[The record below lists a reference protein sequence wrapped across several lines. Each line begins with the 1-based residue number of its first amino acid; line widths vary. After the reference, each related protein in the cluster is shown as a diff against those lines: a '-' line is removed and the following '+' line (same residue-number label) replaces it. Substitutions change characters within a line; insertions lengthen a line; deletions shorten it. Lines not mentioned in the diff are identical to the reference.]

1 MAVINLDRVTKEYGR
16 TTAVDGLDLEVESGE
31 AYGFL
36 GPNGAGKS
44 TTINVLLG
52 FSKATGGRA
61 EVFGRDAWGE
71 STAVRE
77 RTGILP
83 EGYALYDRL
92 TGREHI
98 ELANDLQGAD
108 DDPDAILERV
118 GLDPEDRD
126 RRAGGYST
134 GMTQRTALGMALVG
148 DPDLLVL
155 DEPSSGLDPN
165 GMADLRG
172 IVREE
177 LDRGT
182 TVFFSSHILD
192 QVEGV
197 CDWVGILRD
206 GELIAEDTVGGL
218 RRSMSA
224 ESRIEVRVDEP
235 RSVAFDGIGGVTG
248 HSVDGTTL
256 RVRCRDPGAKGD
268 VIRRIEDSGMEM
280 RDIKIQDASLEDL
293 FAAYTDYESGESENR
308 ITGEKRT
315 AEGPA

>member
-1 MAVINLDRVTKEYGR
+1 MAVINLDGVTKTYGG
-16 TTAVDGLDLEVESGE
+16 TTAVEDLDLEVEAGE

-44 TTINVLLG
+44 TTINVMLG
-52 FSKATGGRA
+52 YATATEGSA
-61 EVFGRDAWGE
+61 TVFGLDAGRE

-108 DDPDAILERV
+108 DDPDAVLERV
-118 GLDPEDRD
+118 GLAPEDRD
-126 RRAGGYST
+126 RRVGGYST

-165 GMADLRG
+165 GMVDLRG

-192 QVEGV
+192 QVEGL
-197 CDWVGILRD
+197 CDRVGILRD
-206 GELIAEDTVGGL
+206 GELIAEDTLAGL
-218 RRSMSA
+218 RGSLGA
-224 ESRIEVRVDEP
+224 ESRVAVHVDEVRPVE
-235 RSVAFDGIGGVTG
+235 FDDIEGVTG
-248 HSVDGTTL
+248 RTTDDGTL
-256 RVRCRDPGAKGD
+256 RVRCRDPAAKAA
-268 VIRRIEDSGMEM
+268 VIRRVESAGMAAEDVTV
-280 RDIKIQDASLEDL
+280 RDPSLEDL
-293 FAAYTDYESGESENR
+293 FAAYTDRESGSG
-308 ITGEKRT
+308 TAV
-315 AEGPA
+315 AEGRP

>member
-1 MAVINLDRVTKEYGR
+1 MSVINLDGVTKAYGG
-16 TTAVDGLDLEVESGE
+16 TTAVDDLDLAVESGE

-44 TTINVLLG
+44 TTINVMLG
-52 FSKATGGRA
+52 YATATAGSA
-61 EVFGRDAWGE
+61 TVFGLDAERE
-71 STAVRE
+71 STEIRE

-92 TGREHI
+92 TGREHL

-108 DDPDAILERV
+108 EDPDALLERV

-126 RRAGGYST
+126 RRVGGYST

-172 IVREE
+172 IVRDE

-197 CDWVGILRD
+197 CDRVGILRD
-206 GELIAEDTVGGL
+206 GQLIAEDTVAGL
-218 RRSMSA
+218 RQSLGA
-224 ESRIEVRVDEP
+224 ESHVTVHVDEVRPVE
-235 RSVAFDGIGGVTG
+235 FDDIEGVTG
-248 HSVDGTTL
+248 RSTDDRTV
-256 RVRCRDPGAKGD
+256 RVRCRDPTAKAD
-268 VIRRIEDSGMEM
+268 VIRRVESAGMAAEDVTVT
-280 RDIKIQDASLEDL
+280 DPSLEDL
-293 FAAYTDYESGESENR
+293 FAAYTDREAARSEAAV
-308 ITGEKRT
+308 
-315 AEGPA
+315 AEGRP